1 MKRSQLKITIIYDN
15 TAFDKRLIADWGFSC
30 LIEID
35 GRIILF
41 DTGAKG
47 RILLDNMNKLNII
60 PAAIDFVFI
69 SHDHWDHTGGL
80 PDFLNI
86 NSCRVYVPASFEDDH
101 AGREVVKVKEPRE
114 IHDNIFSTGELANI
128 EQSLVLN
135 TEKGSVVAVGCS
147 HPGVDKILNAA
158 SQFGKPIAV
167 IGGLHGFDQ
176 YDLIEDLKLVCPTH
190 CTQHISEIRSLYPE
204 KYIQEGAGQLIDF

>member
-1 MKRSQLKITIIYDN
+1 MKLSRIKITLIYDN
-15 TAFDKRLIADWGFSC
+15 TAFDNSLIADWGFSC
-30 LIEID
+30 LIETD

-47 RILLDNMNKLNII
+47 QILLDNMNKLEID
-60 PAAIDFVFI
+60 PTAIDEVFI

-80 PDFLNI
+80 SDFLNI
-86 NSCRVYVPASFEDDH
+86 NSCRVYVPASFENDY
-101 AGREVVKVKEPRE
+101 ANREVVKVKESRE

-135 TEKGSVVAVGCS
+135 TEEGSVVVVGCS
-147 HPGVDKILNAA
+147 HPGVDKILETA
-158 SQFGKPIAV
+158 SQFGKPVAV
-167 IGGLHGFDQ
+167 VGGLHGLDQ
-176 YDLIEDLKLVCPTH
+176 YDLIEDLQLVCPTH

-204 KYIQEGAGQLIDF
+204 KYMKGGAGQVIVL

>member
-47 RILLDNMNKLNII
+47 RILLDNMNKLNIN

>member
-1 MKRSQLKITIIYDN
+1 MRRSQLKITIIYDN
-15 TAFDKRLIADWGFSC
+15 TALDKRLIADWGFSC
-30 LIEID
+30 LIETD

-47 RILLDNMNKLNII
+47 RILLDNMNKLEID
-60 PAAIDFVFI
+60 PATIDEVLI

-86 NSCRVYVPASFEDDH
+86 NPCCVYVPASFEGNY
-101 AGREVVKVKEPRE
+101 ANGEMVRVEGPRE
-114 IHDNIFSTGELANI
+114 IHDDIFSTGELGNI

-135 TEKGSVVAVGCS
+135 TEEGPIVVVGCS
-147 HPGVDKILNAA
+147 HPGLDKIFNAG
-158 SQFGKPIAV
+158 SKFGKPIAV

-176 YDLIEDLKLVCPTH
+176 YDLIEDLQLVCPTH
-190 CTQHISEIRSLYPE
+190 CTEHILEIRSLYPE
-204 KYIQEGAGQLIDF
+204 KYIQGGAGQIIDL